1 MAAQGGPA
9 DPHDVQGYSRVP
21 PEAEPRSRTASAP
34 SPRRRARFDSPLPLS
49 DLADASST
57 RSASPEPLATPSLSE
72 SYGTLKKNLSFKSLR
87 ELEIHELSAAV
98 YRKGSR
104 ADRRVYRP
112 KDSEEVFAHALRG
125 GIRSLLLG
133 SSLRAFVNLVI
144 VLLRMTRKRGLAP
157 KLVLHALF
165 GQDTIRFGAML
176 GLFSFLYKWTLHTLR
191 LYNFGPKGAGNEEV
205 WHAAIAG
212 AVSGLSVWAE
222 KPSRRVTIGQQMFV
236 RGLQGHYNILKGR
249 GIIRVKNVS
258 VLVFGFSCA
267 QIMYSW
273 LVCPPSSSSPLLPL
287 SPLVSPF
294 LAIAMSPFLSSSRLT
309 ALENRW
315 LPKPSPPATDAG
327 SQTAR
332 SPASERV
339 LLAPL
344 TLACPL
350 ASRVSEPCLPVNLSA
365 YRNGSFDPEAA
376 RKTLEWGR
384 GATGQNAAL
393 IEAYA
398 QRAEKGDF
406 GPPFAPCF
414 TVHPWKNTC
423 TATAID
429 RWHHVFRW
437 IAPVYAGLHVIP
449 PIILRRAVFLKEQAC
464 LSLFDAPFLTDLI
477 HFFDFDS
484 PKAALLKSFLG
495 TLRSCS
501 FLATFVTLFQ
511 GLVCLQRNI
520 WDKFHGRIPAWLEAI
535 IMHKSY
541 YWFSGFATC
550 LSLFIEER
558 KRRRELA
565 MYVLPRGLESFWSVL
580 RRRSYVPFVPGGEVL
595 LTSVGLSMVMSTY
608 QSSPEMLSGLVRSI
622 LYQFIG
628 HG

>member
-273 LVCPPSSSSPLLPL
+273 LMAPEALPSGY
-287 SPLVSPF
+287 
-294 LAIAMSPFLSSSRLT
+294 R
-309 ALENRW
+309 RW
-315 LPKPSPPATDAG
+315 ITN
-327 SQTAR
+327 
-332 SPASERV
+332 
-339 LLAPL
+339 
-344 TLACPL
+344 

-449 PIILRRAVFLKEQAC
+449 PIILRRAVFLK
-464 LSLFDAPFLTDLI
+464 D
-477 HFFDFDS
+477 

>member
-1 MAAQGGPA
+1 MDAQGGPA
-9 DPHDVQGYSRVP
+9 DPHDVQGYSSVP

-34 SPRRRARFDSPLPLS
+34 SPRRRARFDPPLPLS

-57 RSASPEPLATPSLSE
+57 RSVSPEPLATPSLSE
-72 SYGTLKKNLSFKSLR
+72 TYGTLKKNLSFKSLR

-125 GIRSLLLG
+125 GLRSLLLG

-273 LVCPPSSSSPLLPL
+273 LMAPEALPSGY
-287 SPLVSPF
+287 
-294 LAIAMSPFLSSSRLT
+294 R
-309 ALENRW
+309 RW
-315 LPKPSPPATDAG
+315 ITN
-327 SQTAR
+327 
-332 SPASERV
+332 
-339 LLAPL
+339 
-344 TLACPL
+344 

-449 PIILRRAVFLKEQAC
+449 PIILRRAVFLK
-464 LSLFDAPFLTDLI
+464 D
-477 HFFDFDS
+477 

>member
-1 MAAQGGPA
+1 MDSQGGSP
-9 DPHDVQGYSRVP
+9 DPHDDHVYSTP
-21 PEAEPRSRTASAP
+21 PEPDPHSRSASAP
-34 SPRRRARFDSPLPLS
+34 SPRRRARFDTPLPLS
-49 DLADASST
+49 DLADARST
-57 RSASPEPLATPSLSE
+57 RSNSPEPLATPSLSE

-87 ELEIHELSAAV
+87 DLEIHELSAAV

-112 KDSEEVFAHALRG
+112 KNDEEVFAHALRG

-212 AVSGLSVWAE
+212 AVSGMSVWAE

-249 GIIRVKNVS
+249 GIIRIKNVS

-273 LVCPPSSSSPLLPL
+273 LMAPEALPSGY
-287 SPLVSPF
+287 
-294 LAIAMSPFLSSSRLT
+294 R
-309 ALENRW
+309 RW
-315 LPKPSPPATDAG
+315 ITN
-327 SQTAR
+327 
-332 SPASERV
+332 
-339 LLAPL
+339 
-344 TLACPL
+344 

-365 YRNGSFDPEAA
+365 YRNGRFDPEVA
-376 RKTLEWGR
+376 RKTMEWGR

-398 QRAEKGDF
+398 QRAEKGEF

-414 TVHPWKNTC
+414 TVHPWKDTC

-429 RWHHVFRW
+429 RWQNVFRW

-449 PIILRRAVFLKEQAC
+449 PIILRRNVFLK
-464 LSLFDAPFLTDLI
+464 D
-477 HFFDFDS
+477 